1 MVLSPLL
8 LQTVVNSP
16 QYPTFL
22 ADAMKVFLKILE
34 DGEPQFIAEQ
44 NMQVSLCVCVCVCV
58 CVKSE
63 APLNIL
69 VVTGE
74 PSRIK
79 FHLKSEPT
87 EHLIYSFS

>member
-1 MVLSPLL
+1 MVHSPHL

-44 NMQVSLCVCVCVCV
+44 NMQVSVGVVGGRGDWWVCVV
-58 CVKSE
+58 
-63 APLNIL
+63 
-69 VVTGE
+69 
-74 PSRIK
+74 
-79 FHLKSEPT
+79 F
-87 EHLIYSFS
+87 

>member
-1 MVLSPLL
+1 MVVLSLLL

-44 NMQVSLCVCVCVCV
+44 NMQVSLCMSLCVCVILCV

-69 VVTGE
+69 MVPGE
-74 PSRIK
+74 PSSKI
-79 FHLKSEPT
+79 
-87 EHLIYSFS
+87 SFEI